1 MVRTSRSPS
10 CKVGALLP
18 HRPPAQLTLSAPAP
32 QQCSLPPLLR
42 KCAGE
47 LTLEGRLG
55 VPACLLQERKAS
67 WRRRRSRGSWLG
79 AGWLVMGQT
88 PRCHGAK
95 PDDPVTCGKT
105 YLFSDFARLLCSI
118 LHSLFPTFTL
128 KGAPRPLPSSS
139 SSRPLASPWPIIP
152 ALHIVNLRVPMCVN
166 AMCVSLGKRY
176 ASYLF
181 PRENCRFSCAHSTT
195 QP

>member
-1 MVRTSRSPS
+1 MPWTVRTSRSPF

-18 HRPPAQLTLSAPAP
+18 QGPAQLTLSAPVP
-32 QQCSLPPLLR
+32 RQCSLPPLLR

-55 VPACLLQERKAS
+55 VLACLLQERKAS
-67 WRRRRSRGSWLG
+67 WRRRSRGSWLG

-95 PDDPVTCGKT
+95 PDDPVTCRKI
-105 YLFSDFARLLCSI
+105 YLFSDFARLLCAI

-128 KGAPRPLPSSS
+128 RGAP
-139 SSRPLASPWPIIP
+139 
-152 ALHIVNLRVPMCVN
+152 
-166 AMCVSLGKRY
+166 
-176 ASYLF
+176 
-181 PRENCRFSCAHSTT
+181 
-195 QP
+195 